1 MQSDKNSSE
10 DWETAFAEKSI
21 ESVGVEIFTAPQM
34 YGHHRFLCAVNF
46 PEIKPVFRTQVP

>member
-46 PEIKPVFRTQVP
+46 PETKPVFRTQVP